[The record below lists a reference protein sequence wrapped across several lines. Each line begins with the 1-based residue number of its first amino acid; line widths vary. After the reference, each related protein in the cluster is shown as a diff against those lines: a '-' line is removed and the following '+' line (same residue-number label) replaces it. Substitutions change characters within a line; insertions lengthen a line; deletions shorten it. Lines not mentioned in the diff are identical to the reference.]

1 MIFLRVTRDRR
12 GYENTYLFHTSYH
25 EGNSKTRIL
34 YCYRTAPGVRIGRP
48 PFGPETMRL
57 IEENNKDLKFDWPE
71 ILKARPALKRETKT
85 KPETKVRK
93 RRRKASAINRDDTG
107 HEGKQFDGASVDQ
120 ISNDVTSEL
129 SASTVSSGGVLDVP
143 NDRVE

>member
-1 MIFLRVTRDRR
+1 MCIRDR
-12 GYENTYLFHTSYH
+12 NTYLFHTSYH

-57 IEENNKDLKFDWPE
+57 IEENNEDLKFDWPE

-120 ISNDVTSEL
+120 ISNAVTSEL

-143 NDRVE
+143 NDQVE

>member
-1 MIFLRVTRDRR
+1 
-12 GYENTYLFHTSYH
+12 
-25 EGNSKTRIL
+25 
-34 YCYRTAPGVRIGRP
+34 
-48 PFGPETMRL
+48 MRL
-57 IEENNKDLKFDWPE
+57 IEENNEDLKFDWPE

-120 ISNDVTSEL
+120 ISNAVTSEL

-143 NDRVE
+143 NDQVE